1 MAAEYV
7 KYANCWRTTGDI
19 RDNWKSISG
28 IGFGRN
34 SSWAPY
40 SAPGHWPDGDM
51 LVIGNVGWGRK
62 YHYTDLTPDEQYTH
76 VTLWAMQA
84 SPLLIGCDMA
94 VADDFTKS
102 LLCNNEVIDVNQDPL
117 GYAATKI
124 YGDNS
129 YATYFKPLEDG
140 SIAVA
145 MFNLSEKPKT
155 IGFKPRALGVIGDK
169 ITVRDLWR
177 QKDISVMTN
186 DKDRFDTEVAP
197 HGVVLVK
204 VFPGFSKERPVGSK
218 R

>member
-1 MAAEYV
+1 
-7 KYANCWRTTGDI
+7 
-19 RDNWKSISG
+19 
-28 IGFGRN
+28 
-34 SSWAPY
+34 
-40 SAPGHWPDGDM
+40 
-51 LVIGNVGWGRK
+51 
-62 YHYTDLTPDEQYTH
+62 
-76 VTLWAMQA
+76 MQA

-177 QKDISVMTN
+177 QEDITVMTN